1 MSILGDF
8 FKNEMN
14 GESFSQ
20 ALQAGE
26 LRQVTVNRQERS
38 AVLVVDF
45 PRFVEYGELKKLEAL
60 LEGPT
65 FGLPSVR
72 LHPHFPAEG
81 LLHTARYIRGGDV

>member
-1 MSILGDF
+1 MKKVPEDQLLAAFWRKWTSCERKRSRRVLSILGDF

-26 LRQVTVNRQERS
+26 LRQVTVNRKERS

-45 PRFVEYGELKKLEAL
+45 PRFVEYGELK
-60 LEGPT
+60 
-65 FGLPSVR
+65 S
-72 LHPHFPAEG
+72 
-81 LLHTARYIRGGDV
+81 